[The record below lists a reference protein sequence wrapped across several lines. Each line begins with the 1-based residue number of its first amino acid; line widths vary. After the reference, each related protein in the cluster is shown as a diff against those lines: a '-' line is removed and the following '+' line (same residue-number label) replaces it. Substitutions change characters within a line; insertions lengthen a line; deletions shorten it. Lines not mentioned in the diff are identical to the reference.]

1 MPEETVFEKRLSE
14 KIYFED
20 PNAKVTN
27 VRVTCRHLTVPI
39 EKIGSVNV
47 NYKIET
53 FSLAIMCLVISCS
66 PFLFFPALNPKFYL
80 PVGGVSLI
88 LIIASLVFILFVFK
102 NYVELL
108 ASIGGR
114 SVKLLST
121 TMKNKKYIE
130 GICDNISDAIL
141 DDKKYQEAKLAG
153 TLDDT
158 RLSPSDTLR
167 LKMIL
172 DDYEDLQQ
180 MKEDFN
186 KMRGEKSKK

>member
-39 EKIGSVNV
+39 EKIGSVNI
-47 NYKIET
+47 NYKVET

-66 PFLFFPALNPKFYL
+66 PFLFFPVLDPKFKL
-80 PVGGVSLI
+80 PVAGVSLI
-88 LIIASLVFILFVFK
+88 LIFASLVLLLLVFK
-102 NYVELL
+102 SYVELV
-108 ASIGGR
+108 ASVGGR
-114 SVKLLST
+114 RVKLLST
-121 TMKNKKYIE
+121 TMTNKKYIE
-130 GICDNISDAIL
+130 GICDKISDAIL

-158 RLSPSDTLR
+158 RLSPSDTVR

-172 DDYEDLQQ
+172 DDYEDLQK

-186 KMRGEKSKK
+186 KMREEKGKK